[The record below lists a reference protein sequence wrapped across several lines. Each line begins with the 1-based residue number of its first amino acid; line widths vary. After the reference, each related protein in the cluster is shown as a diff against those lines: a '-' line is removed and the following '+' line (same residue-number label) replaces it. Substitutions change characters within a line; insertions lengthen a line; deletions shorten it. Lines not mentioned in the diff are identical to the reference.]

1 MVMFPLANKKGAVK
15 EGRIEV
21 EIDMNS
27 GSIAQIAFFMNGALI
42 ILVICGKLQSHL
54 IQTN

>member
-1 MVMFPLANKKGAVK
+1 MFPLANKKGAVR

-27 GSIAQIAFFMNGALI
+27 DSIAQIAFFMNGVLI
-42 ILVICGKLQSHL
+42 ILIICGKLQA
-54 IQTN
+54 I